1 MAPVSLLIASFNF
14 TQAETLK
21 AGFIQFVVD
30 RPLVLSLSEFFTKV
44 LPEFFTKVLPGFFT
58 NVLPEFFTKVLPG
71 FFTNVL
77 PEFFTK
83 VLPEWPAKV
92 LEWLARPGE

>member
-30 RPLVLSLSEFFTKV
+30 RPLVLSLSE
-44 LPEFFTKVLPGFFT
+44 LFTKVLPGFFT
-58 NVLPEFFTKVLPG
+58 NVLPEFFTK
-71 FFTNVL
+71 VL